1 MTLGEYIKKRNGVAS
16 GHPQSLRNNLSRSL
30 GAKNFSSFW
39 HHWNPIFGYYLGK
52 KIFKPAKRFAPAT
65 VSLVLTFIFCG
76 LIHDAVSVIFR
87 GKTSFLFSFWFL
99 FMGTAVL
106 ISNYFNQNLSDK
118 NWLIRASAN
127 LFFILSSLSLAHY
140 LITLLNFGFK
150 IY

>member
-1 MTLGEYIKKRNGVAS
+1 MTLGEYIKKRNGVPR

-52 KIFKPAKRFAPAT
+52 KIFKPIKRFAPSTIA
-65 VSLVLTFIFCG
+65 LMLTFIFCG
-76 LIHDAVSVIFR
+76 LIHDIVSVVFR

-106 ISNYFNQNLSDK
+106 LCNYFKQNLSNK
-118 NWLIRASAN
+118 NWPTRALTN
-127 LFFILSSLSLAHY
+127 LFFIISALCLAYYLVNFLSIS
-140 LITLLNFGFK
+140 FK